1 MKKTKKETKLLIDE
15 EVREEIAILDNMSVY
30 GTAKHGYTKREQCA
44 YIDGLKALDLIFDTE
59 QEQEAYKLGKARRI
73 DIINGVSDIEHTTE
87 DIQEL
92 LEDLKN

>member
-1 MKKTKKETKLLIDE
+1 MKLSKETKASIDE
-15 EVREEIAILDNMSVY
+15 EVQEEIATLDNMSIY
-30 GTAKHGYTKREQCA
+30 GTPKGGYTRREQCA
-44 YIDGLKALDLIFDTE
+44 YIDGLKALQLDFDTE
-59 QEQEAYKLGKARRI
+59 QEREAYKLGLARRE